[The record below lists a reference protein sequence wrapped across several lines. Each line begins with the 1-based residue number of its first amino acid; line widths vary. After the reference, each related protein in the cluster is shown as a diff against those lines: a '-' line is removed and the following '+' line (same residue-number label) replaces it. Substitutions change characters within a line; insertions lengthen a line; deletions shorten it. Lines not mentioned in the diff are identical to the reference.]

1 MSHPVPSK
9 CREDVQLCDRC
20 NHTYSLSFQ
29 IPDVAS
35 LRTGSFPT
43 TTEAR
48 LICDAIAETDDS
60 MKEIDQEL
68 ERLSG
73 YWKHL
78 DALRRSLEYSQ
89 DVRRALVAP
98 IRRLPTEILS
108 EIFKACCGDA
118 IEIAHERC
126 EPLVLGSV
134 CKSWR
139 DTIVDMPTLW
149 AGFTFP
155 WGLDSHY
162 KTHTSLVTRLRT
174 FLKYLGDVPLRQCIG
189 QRGWSL
195 NAFTGV
201 LFKVLLQHSHRWA
214 SLWVCPPPRS
224 LMMAG
229 DSLFSQLEDRSLS
242 RLTFLQGSHRD
253 LCKGNEKNLFHIP
266 SLRSLLISLETE
278 SDANIMPNLPWEQ
291 LECLHT
297 HGPPLY
303 SLNILRRCPNV
314 VEWCYKHT
322 WHRASSMP
330 IPDIV
335 ITLPRLRKPS
345 SEIVEPADAAILNF
359 LEAPSVEILALDCST
374 AP

>member
-9 CREDVQLCDRC
+9 SREDVQLCNRC

-35 LRTGSFPT
+35 LRIGYLPT

-108 EIFKACCGDA
+108 EIFQACCGDA

-162 KTHTSLVTRLRT
+162 KTLTSLVTRLRT
-174 FLKYLGDVPLRQCIG
+174 FLKY
-189 QRGWSL
+189 S
-195 NAFTGV
+195 
-201 LFKVLLQHSHRWA
+201 
-214 SLWVCPPPRS
+214 
-224 LMMAG
+224 
-229 DSLFSQLEDRSLS
+229 
-242 RLTFLQGSHRD
+242 GSHRD
-253 LCKGNEKNLFHIP
+253 LCKGNEKNLSHIP

-322 WHRASSMP
+322 WHRASSLP